1 MSHHF
6 THLTLTYSWACII
19 KTFWI
24 LNHVGAI
31 GSLLGKLII
40 IINRYSV
47 LRSTDLLEKMLFY
60 GYKYANV
67 NGVDVIYSFTDEGVT
82 ALCGTTLLLNMPEAT
97 DAVWRLYP
105 YANGLATYTA
115 PVVLVIFSSKVRC
128 LFLPKNLFKSSSVER
143 ICGILSVLSFM
154 THHFTHLTLPPGWGW
169 IIKGVWIINHFG
181 AIGSLLG
188 KLIIIINRYSVL
200 RSSDFKENVAF
211 YEYTYGVKDD
221 GVQSSKAITT
231 TYYAIYVVASV
242 AFTVLTSRKFAKLS
256 SIVGEGSTKQQIVK
270 HQQAMFIIV
279 AFCIASHLVKVVH
292 QALWGVFTIAGRIDI
307 ADSIWPFYPYAN
319 GLATYTAPVVLMVF
333 SSKVRHILMPR
344 SWFRSSSVES
354 ATTTSELAPSQAYR
368 I

>member
-1 MSHHF
+1 
-6 THLTLTYSWACII
+6 
-19 KTFWI
+19 
-24 LNHVGAI
+24 
-31 GSLLGKLII
+31 
-40 IINRYSV
+40 
-47 LRSTDLLEKMLFY
+47 
-60 GYKYANV
+60 
-67 NGVDVIYSFTDEGVT
+67 
-82 ALCGTTLLLNMPEAT
+82 
-97 DAVWRLYP
+97 
-105 YANGLATYTA
+105 
-115 PVVLVIFSSKVRC
+115 
-128 LFLPKNLFKSSSVER
+128 
-143 ICGILSVLSFM
+143 M

-221 GVQSSKAITT
+221 GVQVIDTWTDNGIVSSKAITT

-319 GLATYTAPVVLMVF
+319 GLATYTAPVVLMELVSIIVRGERNNDIGARAVSSISNIGSCRTWSMRFQLLFIVSTLIAGCVVVF
-333 SSKVRHILMPR
+333 LVH
-344 SWFRSSSVES
+344 
-354 ATTTSELAPSQAYR
+354 TTTKLHRLIRLRMISAIVVAMTFVVSRLLVMHHEYFGTMKYVETPVLIVGSIFKQVFIGYMTALTSILAQDRWISMRNWAW
-368 I
+368 